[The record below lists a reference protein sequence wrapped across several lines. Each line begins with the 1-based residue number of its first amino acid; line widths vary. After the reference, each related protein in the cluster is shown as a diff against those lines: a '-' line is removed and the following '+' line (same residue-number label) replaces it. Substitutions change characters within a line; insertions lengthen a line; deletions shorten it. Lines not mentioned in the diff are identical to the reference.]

1 MVPTTHDTKQDELS
15 SLTKHLQD
23 VNIFDKQKMPSM
35 IHGRKASTYLRVF
48 QDDES
53 TAKKKPGSGS
63 LPSEKHLACDDDI
76 QVSQQQQHHQP
87 PPTKSHYHGPL
98 PPGWK
103 MSFFEKRTEKP
114 RPTPPPRRHSSS
126 TYDVLPRFRHIGL
139 RDKLS
144 KASHS
149 RRNSRSSYK
158 DPVRSSLRR
167 MTNNASVEEKT
178 SLWQEKT
185 PPITIQESVPLE
197 SVPPELSAKPVEA
210 GIEPEVCDKL
220 LTLKPIS
227 SATYYPHQSK
237 SEPQGEGL
245 LERASITPTPQER
258 QDIGTHIHISPVK
271 NPSSSAD
278 SQPELEDDETAV
290 DVSHHEK
297 QDDDSGDDEEV
308 YPLAVELQPFPNKVG
323 GHTAIF
329 RFSER
334 AVCKV
339 LVRRENMWYEN
350 IEQQHKE
357 LLDFIPRYIGVLNV
371 RQHFNSKEEFQ
382 REVEREKQVKLVK
395 KQHKMDFLSG
405 KVSQPQ
411 DVMTASAPVEFKNP
425 EVLLDDNKHIIPDSL
440 WYKYSHSPESAPGDS
455 YLSSHSLDRED
466 SLLKDSGSTVVNTK
480 LQELILKEVFAPTKR
495 KPHTRNSSLDK
506 LSIKNNPSAADLL
519 ALSSSMRRNSHEFQ
533 GPDDGVPS
541 PALLPRSTKAS
552 LSKNIDSHSS
562 VLDLKQ
568 FNLRK
573 MAQID
578 ADDQDT
584 TEGPLS
590 QDEELHRTSS
600 LRHEYSNSADGEDGV
615 FSMEEEDIPRSK
627 STSHNESVMFE
638 ENSHTIVSKFILLED
653 LTRKLDKPCVLDLKM
668 GTRQYGVDADK
679 FKRISQSKKCRRT
692 TSRKLGVRICGMK
705 IWNQDYYIKRDK
717 YFGRRV
723 HIGWQFARALA
734 RFLYSGKDICSI
746 VRQIPQLVSQ
756 FEKLHAEIM
765 ELKGYR
771 LYGSS
776 LLLIYDGN
784 NTSKCNVKV
793 NLIDFAQCVTRDDII
808 RSHDY
813 FRIPPRSPE
822 SEDRGFLRGVRSLKF
837 YLQCIWN
844 HLTNDSPLLYG
855 DKLATYIQDNKETLS
870 KPWDWLDSFD
880 TEPEQEFDDPAS
892 ELRKKWRKYEL
903 IFDVEP
909 RHPEDPDISE

>member
-1 MVPTTHDTKQDELS
+1 MGPATHDAKQDELS

-23 VNIFDKQKMPSM
+23 VNIFDKQKVPSM

-48 QDDES
+48 QDDE
-53 TAKKKPGSGS
+53 TAGKKLESGS
-63 LPSEKHLACDDDI
+63 LPPENHLACDDGEPH
-76 QVSQQQQHHQP
+76 QQHQQQLRSHH
-87 PPTKSHYHGPL
+87 HGPL
-98 PPGWK
+98 PSSWK
-103 MSFFEKRTEKP
+103 MSLFEKRTEKA
-114 RPTPPPRRHSSS
+114 RPTPPSRRHSSS

-139 RDKLS
+139 RDKFPRPP
-144 KASHS
+144 HV
-149 RRNSRSSYK
+149 RRFSRSSCK

-167 MTNNASVEEKT
+167 MTNNACMEEYT
-178 SLWQEKT
+178 PQWQEQAPVTTQK
-185 PPITIQESVPLE
+185 SVPLK
-197 SVPPELSAKPVEA
+197 SVSVELPSKPVEA
-210 GIEPEVCDKL
+210 GLEPEVRDKL
-220 LTLKPIS
+220 LALKPIS

-237 SEPQGEGL
+237 SEPQVEGHF
-245 LERASITPTPQER
+245 EKTAASPTH
-258 QDIGTHIHISPVK
+258 QDGQAIGSTINISPVK
-271 NPSSSAD
+271 PQKTPTAPSMG
-278 SQPELEDDETAV
+278 LEDETAV
-290 DVSHHEK
+290 DSSHPETP
-297 QDDDSGDDEEV
+297 DDDDGDDEEV
-308 YPLAVELQPFPNKVG
+308 YPLAVELQPFTNKVG

-339 LVRRENMWYEN
+339 LVRRENTWYEN

-371 RQHFNSKEEFQ
+371 RQHFNSEEEFQ
-382 REVEREKQVKLVK
+382 REVEREKRVKLAK
-395 KQHKMDFLSG
+395 KQQKMDLIAG
-405 KVSQPQ
+405 KTPQPQ
-411 DVMTASAPVEFKNP
+411 DAMKASAPIEFKNP

-440 WYKYSHSPESAPGDS
+440 WYKYSHSPESAPSDS

-466 SLLKDSGSTVVNTK
+466 SIFKNSGSTVVNTK
-480 LQELILKEVFAPTKR
+480 LQELVLKEVFAPTKR

-519 ALSSSMRRNSHEFQ
+519 TLSNSMRRNSHELK
-533 GPDDGVPS
+533 GSEVGTPS

-552 LSKNIDSHSS
+552 LAKKIDSHSS

-578 ADDQDT
+578 ADDQDS
-584 TEGPLS
+584 TEGNLS

-600 LRHEYSNSADGEDGV
+600 LRNDYGDSADGEDGV
-615 FSMEEEDIPRSK
+615 FAMEEEDVPRSK
-627 STSHNESVMFE
+627 GTSNHESVMFE
-638 ENSHTIVSKFILLED
+638 ESSHTIVSKFILLED

-679 FKRISQSKKCRRT
+679 FKRLSQSKKCRRT
-692 TSRKLGVRICGMK
+692 TSRKLGVRICGLK

-723 HIGWQFARALA
+723 HIGWQFARTLA

-746 VRQIPQLVSQ
+746 VRQIPQLISQ
-756 FEKLHAEIM
+756 FERLHAEIM

-784 NTSKCNVKV
+784 NPSNCNVKV

-808 RSHDY
+808 TSFDS
-813 FRIPPRSPE
+813 FRVPPRSPE
-822 SEDRGFLRGVRSLKF
+822 SEDRGFLRGVRSLRF

-855 DKLATYIQDNKETLS
+855 DKLTSYIQENDEALS

-880 TEPEQEFDDPAS
+880 TEPEHEFDDPAS